1 MCQHCAMADQHLN
14 VGTFTRSI
22 LIHMARESGDL
33 ERAGLRVH
41 ESLVTSSPAQFTSL
55 ENGELDLVFTS
66 PDNVLAYQYL
76 AKNPLGR
83 TIPLRV
89 LAALDK
95 GLGLSLNLA
104 PHVSDVAQVR
114 NEVVGV
120 DVPQSGFAF
129 VAYELLARS
138 GLEPGAYRL
147 EALGST
153 PQRTAALVESRCA
166 ATVLN
171 AGNELRARGLG
182 CTSVSQVDALG
193 PYIGTVI
200 AALPTSDQ
208 RNDHAHARFCDVIL
222 QTSREILAGQ
232 RTAEVLKA
240 AEHLLDLDESQA
252 REHYDCLTGESGLVA
267 DGVVELGAI
276 ETLVELRRKYMPARE
291 LDDVVKSIDDIL
303 IGAARR

>member
-1 MCQHCAMADQHLN
+1 MSEQRLN

-33 ERAGLRVH
+33 ERAGLHVD
-41 ESLVTSSPAQFTSL
+41 ESLVTSSPAQFASL

-83 TIPLRV
+83 TIPLRI
-89 LAALDK
+89 LSAIDK
-95 GLGLSLNLA
+95 GVGLSLNLA
-104 PHVSDVAQVR
+104 PHVGDVAHVR
-114 NEVVGV
+114 DEVVGV

-138 GLEPGAYRL
+138 GLAPGTYRL

-182 CTSVSQVDALG
+182 CTSVSQVGELG

-200 AALPTSDQ
+200 AAVPTNEERS
-208 RNDHAHARFCDVIL
+208 NDAHARFCDVIL

-232 RTAEVLKA
+232 RTVEVMKA
-240 AEHLLDLDESQA
+240 ATHLLELDESQA
-252 REHYDCLTGESGLVA
+252 HEHYDCLMGESGLVA
-267 DGVVELGAI
+267 DGVVDLRAI
-276 ETLVELRRKYMPARE
+276 ETLVELRRKYMPTPE

-303 IGAARR
+303 IGSARR

>member
-1 MCQHCAMADQHLN
+1 MCQHCPMTDQQLN

-22 LIHMARESGDL
+22 LIHLARESGDL
-33 ERAGLRVH
+33 ERAGLSVN
-41 ESLVTSSPAQFTSL
+41 ESLVTSSPAQFQSL
-55 ENGELDLVFTS
+55 ENGELDVVFTS

-76 AKNPLGR
+76 AQNPLGR

-89 LAALDK
+89 LGAIDK

-104 PHVSDVAQVR
+104 PHVGDVAQVR
-114 NEVVGV
+114 NEIVGV

-138 GLEPGAYRL
+138 GLEPGTYRL
-147 EALGST
+147 ESLGST

-182 CTSVSQVDALG
+182 CTTVAHVDALG
-193 PYIGTVI
+193 PYIGTVV
-200 AALPTSDQ
+200 AAAPTSDE
-208 RNDHAHARFCDVIL
+208 RSNHVSERFCNVIL
-222 QTSREILAGQ
+222 QTSREILAGT

-240 AEHLLDLDESQA
+240 ATHLLDLDESQA
-252 REHYDCLTGESGLVA
+252 LEHYDCLTGASGLIA
-267 DGVVELGAI
+267 DGVVDLGAI
-276 ETLVELRRKYMPARE
+276 ETLVELRRKYMPTPE
-291 LDDVVKSIDDIL
+291 LNDIVTSIGDIL
-303 IGAARR
+303 IGAART